1 MMKGIYV
8 AASGSLAIE
17 RQMDNIT
24 NNLANANSAGFK
36 KDIAVFQSLPLEKRN
51 PSSGTGLPNPLTFTY
66 VAKSPTDYAQGAL
79 VKTGNKMDVALEGP
93 GFFAIQ
99 DGTER
104 RYVRTLSLSVT
115 PAGDLQTK
123 NGAKIIDVSNNRP
136 VQNLSEGELHI
147 SPDGTISQDGNA
159 VGRLKVVDFPT
170 PYPLRKIGGS
180 MYSPLGR
187 ITPKEAKNTSVL
199 QGMVEKPNV
208 SVVREMTQMI
218 NAVRG
223 YEAYQKVITSM
234 DSLAG
239 KAVNDLG
246 RIG

>member
-8 AASGSLAIE
+8 AAPGSLAIE

-36 KDIAVFQSLPLEKRN
+36 KNTPVFQSLPLEKGN
-51 PSSGTGLPNPLTFTY
+51 ASSGTGLPNPLTFTY
-66 VAKSPTDYAQGAL
+66 VSKNPTDYSQGPL

-93 GFFAIQ
+93 GFFEIQ
-99 DGTER
+99 HGTER
-104 RYVRTLSLSVT
+104 RYARTLSLVVT
-115 PAGDLQTK
+115 PSGDLQTR
-123 NGAKIIDVSNNRP
+123 NGAKIIGVNKRP
-136 VQNLSEGELHI
+136 IQNLMEGELHI
-147 SPDGTISQDGNA
+147 SPDGAISQDGNE

-170 PYPLRKIGGS
+170 PYPLRKIGSS

-187 ITPKEAKNTSVL
+187 IIPKEAKNTSVL

-218 NAVRG
+218 NAIRG